1 MAKDHCTWF
10 PEYVFGIY
18 IGNACRGHDDTCS
31 TTGFYNNLVE
41 DLKPLTFK
49 HEIAAL
55 IAVGGMAGCWV
66 KYTKFMI
73 NRVIKRH
80 K

>member
-1 MAKDHCTWF
+1 MKDYCTMF
-10 PEYVFGIY
+10 PEYVFKIY

-31 TTGFYNNLVE
+31 TTRFYKNLVE
-41 DLKPLTFK
+41 DLKPLTFN
-49 HEIAAL
+49 HELSAL
-55 IAVGGMAGCWV
+55 IAVGGAIGCWV
-66 KYTKFMI
+66 KYFKFMI